1 MVICMSKILV
11 CGLINV
17 ETTVKVKEF
26 PLEYCPI
33 DYNFFGINSHP
44 AGVGLN
50 ISLALSSLCDEVRL
64 LSMVGDDSAGA
75 VVRDTLRTNGV
86 SIDYLCDSG
95 STAQS
100 VVLYDN
106 SGRRRIFC
114 DLKDYQDRVY
124 DEEIFKSTATDCDT
138 VCLCNINFS
147 RNLLKVAKSMGKR
160 IATDVHTLSSVD
172 DEYNRDYMRYSDILF
187 LSNENIKGNEREF
200 LHNLKDEYNCEII
213 VVGMGDKGAL
223 MYVRDDD
230 EIYTV
235 DAMKTRDVVNTVGA
249 GDALFSAFV
258 HFYTN
263 GYTPLD
269 SLKYATYF
277 ASYKIGA
284 DGAAKGFLT
293 ESELLKLVE
302 NNT

>member
-1 MVICMSKILV
+1 MSKILV
-11 CGLINV
+11 CGLTNV
-17 ETTVKVKEF
+17 ETTVKIDEF

-64 LSMVGDDSAGA
+64 LSMVGEDSAGT
-75 VVRDTLRTNGV
+75 VVKDTLRANGV
-86 SIDYLCDSG
+86 STEYLCNAG
-95 STAQS
+95 ATAQS

-106 SGRRRIFC
+106 CGRRRIFC
-114 DLKDYQDRVY
+114 DLKDYQDRAY
-124 DEEIFKSTATDCDT
+124 DEEIFIDAVKDCDT

-147 RNLLKVAKSMGKR
+147 RNLLKIAKSMGKR
-160 IATDVHTLSSVD
+160 IATDVHTLSD
-172 DEYNRDYMRYSDILF
+172 IFDEYNRDYMAYSDIIF
-187 LSNENIKGNEREF
+187 LSNENIKGNERAF
-200 LHNLKDEYNCEII
+200 LSKLKDEYSAQIM

-230 EIYTV
+230 KFYTV
-235 DAMKTRDVVNTVGA
+235 DALKTREIVNTVGA

-258 HFYTN
+258 HFYTK
-263 GYTPLD
+263 GHTPLE

-284 DGAAKGFLT
+284 DGASKGFLT
-293 ESELLKLVE
+293 ESELLDLLK
-302 NNT
+302 